1 MATYVLVHGGGR
13 GGWCYQPVARGLRGA
28 GRLWSFDTG
37 HDLMITEPVAVT
49 SALVEVAG
57 DAGQ

>member
-13 GGWCYQPVARGLRGA
+13 GGWCCQPVARRLRGA
-28 GRLWSFDTG
+28 GRWSIDTG
-37 HDLMITEPVAVT
+37 HDLVITKPAAVT